1 MSPLSQSRFCG
12 LQNEH
17 DACLAGSD
25 VHWVAPEAT
34 RQRSRGGE
42 ELCRARRGPGG
53 PAARM
58 GGRHRGRPDAPWR
71 CGGHSSSLRRAGPWQ
86 DERAAPRPFCRRPLS
101 SWKTAGDNVLLPEP
115 LTKARLASVYLSL
128 YFNSANAFLA
138 GKKNADHFNVKLN
151 SFSQILTP

>member
-25 VHWVAPEAT
+25 VHRVAPEAT

-42 ELCRARRGPGG
+42 G
-53 PAARM
+53 PAARV
-58 GGRHRGRPDAPWR
+58 GGRHRGRPDAPRR
-71 CGGHSSSLRRAGPWQ
+71 CGSHSSSLPRAGPWQ